1 MRADIMK
8 YVIHFAK
15 NEQKHILRVQKRSPR
30 DEDYWNATF
39 LRSIFK
45 KSSVTK
51 NMIRDPRSTSWSEMT
66 VCESFDLDRDF
77 GAGLWIIWSELDRKN
92 SLQVHFEMF

>member
-66 VCESFDLDRDF
+66 VLR
-77 GAGLWIIWSELDRKN
+77 IIWFRSGLRRGFVNHLIGTWQEK
-92 SLQVHFEMF
+92 